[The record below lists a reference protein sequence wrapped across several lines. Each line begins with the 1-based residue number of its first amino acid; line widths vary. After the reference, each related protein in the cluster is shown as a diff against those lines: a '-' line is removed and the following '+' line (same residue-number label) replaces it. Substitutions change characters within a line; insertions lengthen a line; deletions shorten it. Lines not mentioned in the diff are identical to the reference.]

1 MVTAIRQL
9 RSDDLDGAL
18 RLSSTAGWNQRIDDW
33 RMLLTIAPR
42 GSFVV
47 LDGDRIVGTAIGI
60 DYGGFGWIAMMLVD
74 PAYRGRGLGRGL
86 LEAAM
91 NAVAANR
98 PIRLDATPLGRPLYQ
113 SYGFEDEALLSRYV
127 ADPATRRTPSEAT
140 SGDSRPLAA
149 SDLNTL
155 APRDEIVFG
164 GQRRAVL
171 EWALARAP
179 QYSRGVRTADGSE
192 AYCFGRQGRLFDQIG
207 PIVAPDADSARCLV
221 IAAAPAAS
229 GRALVID
236 AFDRRTDFTNWLG
249 ECGFRVERPLFRMC
263 RPPAGGAAF
272 RSGPAPGEFAIFG
285 PEFG

>member
-1 MVTAIRQL
+1 MVSAIRELQTE
-9 RSDDLDGAL
+9 DLEGAL
-18 RLSSTAGWNQRIDDW
+18 KLSSTAGWNQRIDDW

-91 NAVAANR
+91 KAVAADR

-127 ADPATRRTPSEAT
+127 VDPTTRRMPSA
-140 SGDSRPLAA
+140 AA
-149 SDLNTL
+149 SSDVRQLAPGDLETL
-155 APRDEIVFG
+155 APRDETVFG

-171 EWALARAP
+171 EWALARTP
-179 QYSRGVRTADGSE
+179 QYSRSVRTAGGAE

-221 IAAAPAAS
+221 TAAAPAAS

-236 AFDRRTDFTNWLG
+236 AFDTRTDFTSWLG

-263 RPPAGGAAF
+263 RRAPGGAAF
-272 RSGPAPGEFAIFG
+272 RSGPAPHEFAIFG